1 MADTQYDIAI
11 VGAGIIGLSTALTLL
26 GRHPALKIAIL
37 EKGGDIA
44 QQQTGHNSGVIHSGI
59 YYRPGSFKARYCV
72 EGRASMVKFCQEN
85 EIPYREIGKVIVAA
99 DEGQLERLRTLEERG
114 KANQVEG
121 LRLVDQDELAEL
133 EPHVKG
139 IAALFSPKTGIV
151 NYQDVTRVYAEKV
164 QASGGEL
171 HLNSQ
176 VEGFE
181 RHDGVIYI
189 ETEKAEYRTKNVINC
204 AGLHSDRVARMMGVD
219 PGLRII
225 PFRGEY
231 YTIKKE
237 REYLVKH
244 LIYPVPDPEF
254 PFLGVH
260 FTHNMKGYVEAGPN
274 AVLAMRRE
282 GYRKRDFS
290 IGDSWETFTFGGF
303 WKMTARDWKTGF
315 YEMNRSLRKSVFVK
329 DLQKMIPEIQKSDL
343 GVGGSGVR
351 AQAVD
356 NKGNLLD
363 DFRIAQTEDAVHV
376 LNAPSPGATASLV
389 IGNHVANLA
398 EETFSLV

>member
-1 MADTQYDIAI
+1 MAENDYDVTV
-11 VGAGIIGLSTALTLL
+11 VGAGIIGLSTAMILL
-26 GRHPALKIAIL
+26 ERHPSLKIAIL

-59 YYRPGSFKARYCV
+59 YYRPGSFKAQFCV
-72 EGRASMVKFCQEN
+72 AGRASMVKFCLEN
-85 EIPYREIGKVIVAA
+85 EIPFREIGKVIVAT
-99 DEGQLERLRTLEERG
+99 DEEQRERLKVLEERG
-114 KANQVEG
+114 AANDVEG
-121 LRLVDQDELAEL
+121 LRLVDKDELAEL
-133 EPHVKG
+133 EPHVEG
-139 IAALFSPKTGIV
+139 IAALFAPKTGIV

-164 QASGGEL
+164 KASGGEL
-171 HLNSQ
+171 FLNTQ
-176 VEGFE
+176 VDGFE
-181 RHDGVIYI
+181 RHDGTIYI
-189 ETEKAEYRTKNVINC
+189 ETEKAEFKTKNVVNC
-204 AGLHSDRVARMMGVD
+204 AGLHSDRIARMMGVD
-219 PGLRII
+219 PGLHIV

-244 LIYPVPDPEF
+244 LIYPVPDPAF

-274 AVLAMRRE
+274 AVLATRRE

-290 IGDSWETFTFGGF
+290 IGDAWETFTFGGF

-315 YEMNRSLRKSVFVK
+315 YEVNRSLRKSVFIR

-343 GVGGSGVR
+343 GTGGAGVR

-356 NKGNLLD
+356 NQGKLLD

-376 LNAPSPGATASLV
+376 LNAPSPGATSSLV
-389 IGNHVANLA
+389 IGNHVADMA
-398 EETFSLV
+398 EEAFSLV